1 MFPSFRGGLGGNGG
15 QGEGGPG
22 QVDVPSVLMTTVITM
37 TLVMD
42 GDDGLLN
49 ELGPKDPFQ
58 GQNCCKE
65 PC

>member
-1 MFPSFRGGLGGNGG
+1 M
-15 QGEGGPG
+15 
-22 QVDVPSVLMTTVITM
+22 QVNLCASSIVTNLMIIRMMLMRTVITM

>member
-1 MFPSFRGGLGGNGG
+1 M
-15 QGEGGPG
+15 
-22 QVDVPSVLMTTVITM
+22 QVNLCASSIVTILMIIRMMLMRTVITM

-49 ELGPKDPFQ
+49 ELGSKDPFQ
-58 GQNCCKE
+58 GQNCCKD